1 MPMAGR
7 ARKTQSS
14 TSWRP
19 IINGTIANVVLEKR
33 TIQYNIQKHTS
44 KEKASGKVCKK
55 KTKVLYS
62 STVLYSNQTE
72 V

>member
-1 MPMAGR
+1 MSVAGR
-7 ARKTQSS
+7 ARKAQSS
-14 TSWRP
+14 SSWRP
-19 IINGTIANVVLEKR
+19 VINGTIANVVPEKH

-44 KEKASGKVCKK
+44 EEKARGKVCKK